1 MGTIVEGKVTKVVP
15 FGAFVELGTTSRA
28 WFTSPRW
35 RKHIDTPAQVV
46 KVGQDVKVK
55 VMDINPDRRRIS
67 LSMKAAAHD
76 LGFEVEVDETI
87 QAPEPRQPKKKA
99 AAPKAEKPATE
110 EAAE

>member
-1 MGTIVEGKVTKVVP
+1 MARSPASFRLAPSAELGNNVEGLVHISEM
-15 FGAFVELGTTSRA
+15 AA
-28 WFTSPRW
+28 
-35 RKHIDTPAQVV
+35 KHIDTPAQVV

-55 VMDINPDRRRIS
+55 VMDINLDRRRIS

-87 QAPEPRQPKKKA
+87 QAPGA
-99 AAPKAEKPATE
+99 ASAQEEGLLPLAEKPATE